1 MAYIDKMVEKK
12 FDTAY
17 EELTAVTSLLLASK
31 FNEVDDNIPLID
43 ELITA
48 YTSLS
53 IFELN
58 SEGVL

>member
-1 MAYIDKMVEKK
+1 MVERK